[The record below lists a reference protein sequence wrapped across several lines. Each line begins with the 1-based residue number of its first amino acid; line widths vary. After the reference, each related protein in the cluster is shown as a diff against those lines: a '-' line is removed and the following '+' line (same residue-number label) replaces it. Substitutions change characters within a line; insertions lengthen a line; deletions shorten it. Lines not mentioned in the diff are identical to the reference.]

1 MTPLQAVRRHFE
13 QQEALWIYDAIVR
26 THHGYRWFE
35 EGIAFGYSPER
46 IVAIA
51 LGREPQLNQ
60 RES

>member
-46 IVAIA
+46 ICAIA
-51 LGREPQLNQ
+51 LNREPLLK
-60 RES
+60 ES